1 VSHLEPIIEQVRQLM
16 LDKLAVRIPP
26 AQFQART
33 PLFAGGL
40 ELNSF
45 AVVELIGLLEQ
56 RFQFQFQESDFR
68 EESFRDLHS
77 LAELINRYQ
86 PTGSH
91 TQSAVSAN
99 RSS

>member
-1 VSHLEPIIEQVRQLM
+1 MSHLELIIEQIRQLM
-16 LDKLAVRIPP
+16 LAKLAVRIPP
-26 AQFQART
+26 EQFQART

-68 EESFRDLHS
+68 EESFRDLQS

-86 PTGSH
+86 PAGDH
-91 TQSAVSAN
+91 TQAGVLAN
-99 RSS
+99 RPS

>member
-1 VSHLEPIIEQVRQLM
+1 MNTSEPLIEQVRQLIVE
-16 LDKLAVRIPP
+16 KLAVRMP
-26 AQFQART
+26 AASIHART

-68 EESFRDLHS
+68 EESFRDLQS
-77 LAELINRYQ
+77 LAELIYRTR
-86 PTGSH
+86 PTEPTPLAS
-91 TQSAVSAN
+91 QSS
-99 RSS
+99 

>member
-1 VSHLEPIIEQVRQLM
+1 MDRLEQIANDVRQLI
-16 LDKLAVRIPP
+16 LEKLSVRIAP
-26 AQFQART
+26 ARFDAHT

-68 EESFRDLHS
+68 EESFRDVQS
-77 LAELINRYQ
+77 LSALIQRYV
-86 PTGSH
+86 T
-91 TQSAVSAN
+91 VST
-99 RSS
+99 SPVP